1 MIFST
6 IGDIIHERA
15 RRHGA
20 APAVLFLER
29 GERPGDSDTYASL
42 DLAARLF
49 GARLLAMNLRG
60 KAVLLACDT
69 GLPFVHAFLGCLY
82 AGVFPIPVPAV
93 IRRERGERLRLVARS
108 AEPAAIIVERKTS
121 AVLKEIGEV
130 PALVLE
136 DEMALSSPM
145 DRPLALTADEIAFIQ
160 YTSGST
166 MEPKGIVITHGNI
179 IANQEMIRQAFRHD
193 DKTVVMSWLPLHHDM
208 GLIGSLLQPLYVG
221 GRCILASPLSFLQRP
236 VRWLRAISDYGA
248 TTSGAPNFA
257 YELCA
262 RQISPESC
270 ETLDL
275 SSWTLA
281 FCGSEP
287 VRPASMQRFASRFA
301 LSGFKASALY
311 PCYGMAEA
319 TLFITGGTAGQ
330 GARSGSFPRK
340 RFADV
345 STDATDLQ
353 TISNCG
359 KAVAPARIA
368 LVDTET
374 QAVLAENA
382 VGEICVA
389 GPHVSPG
396 LWAPRSRGGI
406 QPFGQRMIDIDGTP
420 YIRSGDAGI
429 VTDGDLHVVGR
440 LKDMVIVRGANV
452 HAEDIEQTLLEQPEA
467 ADIEAIAAIAV
478 ERDASEELVLL
489 CELAPRAPRNGL
501 PLSVAKALSRRVSEA
516 HGMAPAEIVLLSPRS
531 IPRTTSGKI
540 QRGQAR
546 AAWLDGRLNLSN
558 WVDS

>member
-1 MIFST
+1 MIPQT
-6 IGDIIHERA
+6 IADVIHGRA
-15 RRHGA
+15 VRHGD

-29 GERPGDSDTYASL
+29 GERPGASDTYASL
-42 DLAARLF
+42 DLAARQF
-49 GARLLAMNLRG
+49 GARLLATNLRG

-93 IRRERGERLRLVARS
+93 TRRERGERLRLVAGN
-108 AEPAAIIVERKTS
+108 AEPAALIVERKS
-121 AVLKEIGEV
+121 CSVAEEVSRLPVLVVDE
-130 PALVLE
+130 AL
-136 DEMALSSPM
+136 DISSPM
-145 DRPLALTADEIAFIQ
+145 DRPLALSANDIAFIQ

-166 MEPKGIVITHGNI
+166 TKPKGVVITHGNI
-179 IANQEMIRQAFRHD
+179 LANQEMIRQAFRHD
-193 DKTVVMSWLPLHHDM
+193 AQTVVVSWLPLHHDM

-236 VRWLRAISDYGA
+236 VRWLRAISDYRA

-262 RQISPESC
+262 RQITVESC
-270 ETLDL
+270 ATLDL

-301 LSGFKASALY
+301 QSGFKASALY

-319 TLFITGGTAGQ
+319 TLFVTGGTAGE
-330 GARSGSFPRK
+330 GARSNEFPRR
-340 RFADV
+340 RFAAV
-345 STDATDLQ
+345 STDVKESQPIT
-353 TISNCG
+353 NCG
-359 KAVAPARIA
+359 KPVAPARIA
-368 LVDTET
+368 VVDPGTHI
-374 QAVLAENA
+374 ALGENA

-396 LWAPRSRGGI
+396 LWDPRNGDGI
-406 QPFGQRMIDIDGTP
+406 KPFDGRVIDIDGTP
-420 YIRSGDAGI
+420 HIRSGDAGI
-429 VTDGDLHVVGR
+429 LVAGDLHVVGR

-467 ADIEAIAAIAV
+467 DDIEAIAAIAV

-489 CELAPRAPRNGL
+489 CELAPRAPRSGL
-501 PLSVAKALSRRVSEA
+501 PISIAKALSRRVAEA
-516 HGMAPAEIVLLSPRS
+516 HGMTPAEMVLLSPRS

-546 AAWLDGRLNLSN
+546 AAWLEGRLSLSN
-558 WVDS
+558 WVCS